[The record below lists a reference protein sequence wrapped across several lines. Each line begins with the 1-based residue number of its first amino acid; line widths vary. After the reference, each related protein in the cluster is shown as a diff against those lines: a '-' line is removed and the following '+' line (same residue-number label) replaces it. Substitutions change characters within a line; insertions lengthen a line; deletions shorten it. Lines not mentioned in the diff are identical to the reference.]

1 MSNFAEHCLKN
12 YVKMKTT
19 FQVQIR
25 FEIYPSQILVY
36 YYYNNEEYFDLI
48 KTMTNLYKY
57 LQKHNL
63 HLSWITYPNVGID
76 NFEGLN
82 DSEIF
87 FNRSIK
93 RLTRLDIK
101 KR

>member
-1 MSNFAEHCLKN
+1 MSNFAEHCLKS

-19 FQVQIR
+19 VEVKIR
-25 FEIYPSQILVY
+25 FEIYTSQILVY

-57 LQKHNL
+57 LHKHNL
-63 HLSWITYPNVGID
+63 HLNWITYPNVGIY
-76 NFEGLN
+76 NFNGIN

-101 KR
+101 KQ

>member
-1 MSNFAEHCLKN
+1 MSNFAEHCLKS
-12 YVKMKTT
+12 YVKIKTT
-19 FQVQIR
+19 DQVKIR
-25 FEIYPSQILVY
+25 FEIYFNQILVY
-36 YYYNNEEYFDLI
+36 YYYDNKEYFDLL
-48 KTMTNLYKY
+48 KTMTDLYKY
-57 LQKHNL
+57 LHKHNL
-63 HLSWITYPNVGID
+63 HLNWITYPDVGID
-76 NFEGLN
+76 NFDGVN

>member
-19 FQVQIR
+19 VEVKIR

-36 YYYNNEEYFDLI
+36 YYYNNEEYFDLL

-63 HLSWITYPNVGID
+63 HLNWITYPNVGID
-76 NFEGLN
+76 NFNGIN

-87 FNRSIK
+87 FKCSIK